1 MVTINSS
8 TRILELPAD
17 RLLALA
23 ARLKGRQGR
32 PRIEP
37 RAHDGRPIPLS
48 YSQERLWFLDQLEP
62 GTAFYNIPGASRLL
76 GKVSLPALAA
86 ALDELVR
93 RHESLRTTFGDDAGR
108 PFQIVSAPAPVF
120 LPLVDL
126 AALPLERREEEL
138 PRLVELETRRPFDLA
153 RGPLLRVA
161 LLRAGAEDHAV
172 VYTMHHILS
181 DGWSSIV
188 FMSEVAALYGAF
200 SAGRPSPLPPLA
212 IQYPD
217 YAIWQRSYLSG
228 EVLEQHLS
236 YWRERLRGSSGF
248 ELPGDRPRPAVET
261 FRGTARPVCP
271 GEATTRALHELT
283 RREGASLFMT
293 LLAVFNTLLC
303 RYTGQ
308 TDIPIGSPIA
318 NRNRREVEGVI
329 GFFSNTIVLRSDL
342 AGDPTFR
349 ELLARVRE
357 VTLGAYS
364 HEDLP
369 FERIVEEVQ
378 PDRDMSRNPLFQIM
392 CVLQNQPRSAI
403 PAGDLVMAPL
413 PASLG
418 AAKFDLTIFW
428 REEGDALHG
437 LVEHNTDLFDETTIR
452 RFYAQLEALLREV
465 GRDPERRL
473 SELPLVAASERHQL
487 LYEWNATAAA
497 AAPRAVH
504 EWVEAQVARTPGDI
518 ALVFGAESLTYEE
531 LNRRANRMAHGLRR
545 RGVAAER
552 LVGIC
557 VERSLDMAVA
567 ALAVLKAGG
576 ALVALDPAYP
586 RDRLAT
592 IIDDAGLAVLLTEPH
607 LLRHFPDHE
616 AIALSLE
623 PGVDLFA
630 GESSENPRAGVLPD
644 HPMYAIYTSGSTG
657 QPKGIVV
664 PHRAFANLLAWQL
677 EQSPL
682 AGRTRTVQF
691 STFGFC
697 VSFQEIFSSWCS
709 GGTLVMASE
718 IDRKD
723 VEGLGRF
730 LEANAVERLH
740 LPFAALKHLADASIG
755 GGGGGEA
762 AGSSRLPAGLR
773 EIITAGEQLQVT
785 PAVRGLFERLPGC
798 SLHNQYGAS
807 ETHVVSAQSLFGDP
821 GGWPAIPPVGRPID
835 NVRIHLLDGRLEP
848 VPIGVRGELYAAGEC
863 VARGYLNDPVLS
875 AEKMV
880 PDPYGSA
887 AGARLY
893 RTGDLARHLADGR
906 IEYLGRID
914 GQVKVRGFRVELGE
928 IETTL
933 ARYPGV
939 RDAAVVAAAG
949 GVGSAGGGKRLI
961 AYVVPESEGAL
972 RLEDLRVSLK
982 RSLPDYMVPAAF
994 IMLADLPLNAN
1005 GKLDQAALPPPQA
1018 GSDSGGRA
1026 AYVEPRT
1033 PVEEI
1038 LAGLWSELLG
1048 IDRVGVVDNFFELGG
1063 HSLLVTQLVS
1073 RTRAAF
1079 GVELPIRRLFES
1091 PTLEALAREI
1101 EMASARAEGA
1111 AAPPARR
1118 QGSAPPPLSFG
1129 QERLWFLDRLE
1140 PGRAVYNMPLALSL
1154 RGRLDRAALAA
1165 SLDAIVARH
1174 EALRTV
1180 FADTD
1185 DGPVQ
1190 MISAPRPAP
1199 PPLVDLSG
1207 LPAARREPA
1216 GIGLAEDEAARPF
1229 DLARGP
1235 LLRAALVRLQA
1246 DWHMALF
1253 TMHHVV
1259 SDGWSMGVLVREMGA
1274 LYAGHARG
1282 ERPLLAPLPVQY
1294 ADYALWQ
1301 RGWLTGPV
1309 LAAQIDF
1316 WRASLAGA
1324 PALAELPL
1332 DRPRPP
1338 VQTLRGAAIGD
1349 LLPASLPPLLAN
1361 FSRARGATL
1370 FMVLLAGFQAL
1381 LGRLSGQ
1388 EDVVVGTPV
1397 ANRTR
1402 METEGLIGFF
1412 VNTLAL
1418 RARLGGE
1425 PSFAELVAQVR
1436 QTTLAAYA
1444 HQDLPFERLVEE
1456 LEPERSLAY
1465 TPIFQAMLALQ
1476 NAPMGALELPGLTL
1490 EPVATDGP
1498 RSAKFD
1504 LNVSLGER
1512 AGAIGGSWEYN
1523 ADLFDAATIERL
1535 ARQLAMLLTAA
1546 VAAPET
1552 PLADLPL
1559 LSAAERRQI
1568 EAWNRRAGEAAGGA
1582 SLGASLQARF
1592 EAWAA
1597 AEPGRTAL
1605 VWGEER
1611 IAYGELA
1618 ARADR
1623 LARRL
1628 RALGVGPEVL
1638 VGVCLE
1644 RSAAMVVALLA
1655 VLEAGGAYLPLD
1667 PAYPEAR
1674 LAAMLADSAAPL
1686 VLTGPGAPVL
1696 AGDGGRRF
1704 LPLDQLE
1711 SEAAALRPD
1720 AADAADAAGAMMPRR
1735 FDDPRR
1741 LAYVLYT
1748 SGSTGRPKGVAVEH
1762 RSVVAML
1769 GWATSEWGDALDG
1782 VLAGTSIAFDISV
1795 FELFAPLSAG
1805 GRVIL
1810 AANALA
1816 LPRLPA
1822 AAEVTLLNTVPSVM
1836 AELLRD
1842 GAPPLPASIRVVN
1855 LAGEALARRLVDA
1868 VHALPHVERV
1878 YNLYGPTEDTTYS
1891 TFSAVPAGAGREPA
1905 IGRPIAG
1912 TTIHLVDRGLRPVP
1926 LGGVGEVYLAGAGL
1940 SRGYLGRPDL
1950 TAERYLPDPFAG
1962 GGARLYRT
1970 GDLARWRADGELEFV
1985 ARVDQQ
1991 VKVRGFRIEP
2001 GEIEAV
2007 LGDHPA
2013 VESAAVVVREG
2024 RAGRE
2029 LLACVVAK
2037 PQGEPPAPTALKAYL
2052 ADRLPDY
2059 LVPSAYAVLPAFP
2072 LTQSG
2077 KVDRRALGRLDS
2089 AAIAAIAAGTGAD
2102 GKAAPIPPRDDIE
2115 MALAGIWED
2124 LLGIEAVSVR
2134 DTFFDLGGHSLLAVR
2149 LMTRIERQLGRELP
2163 LSTLF
2168 RAPTIEG
2175 LAAILRADGQ
2185 AEPQPAAA
2193 SALVPLAPSGAAVDA
2208 APLFLVHPIG
2218 GSVFCYRELARRL
2231 HLGVAGG
2238 AVWGLQARGFAGE
2251 EQPLGSVAEMAAAY
2265 LASIALVQPAGP
2277 YRLGGWSFG
2286 ALVALEMARQLEARG
2301 ESVALLVLVD
2311 PMTITDAERE
2321 RGLDDVEM
2329 LALLMRDLGGIA
2341 GLAGAAVPVTGE
2353 ELAGLAGAAERLDL
2367 ILARAVEAGV
2377 LPPDA
2382 DLPRLRRIVELYQAN
2397 QLAARAY
2404 LLPPARCPLHIVAAA
2419 AGPVPARLGL
2429 WEPLAAGGLEVKIL
2443 PGDHYTLLRPPAVD
2457 ALAAEMGRLLAAAEP
2472 SSK

>member
-1 MVTINSS
+1 MATIDSS
-8 TRILELPAD
+8 NGILQLPAD
-17 RLLALA
+17 RLMALA
-23 ARLKGRQGR
+23 ARLKGRQERGR
-32 PRIEP
+32 IQP

-62 GTAFYNIPGASRLL
+62 GTAFYNIPGASRFQ
-76 GKVSLPALAA
+76 GKLALPALSA
-86 ALDELVR
+86 ALDEMVK

-108 PFQIVSAPAPVF
+108 PFQIVSPPAAVF

-126 AALPLERREEEL
+126 AGLPAAPREGELQRLAL
-138 PRLVELETRRPFDLA
+138 LETRRPFDLA

-161 LLRAGAEDHAV
+161 LLRAGEEDHAV

-181 DGWSSIV
+181 DGWSSLV
-188 FMSEVAALYGAF
+188 FLREMAALYGAF
-200 SAGRPSPLPPLA
+200 SAGRPSPLPPLP

-217 YAIWQRSYLSG
+217 YAVWQRSYLAG
-228 EVLEQHLS
+228 EVLAEHLA
-236 YWRERLRGSSGF
+236 YWRERLRGSSGL
-248 ELPGDRPRPAVET
+248 ELPGDRPRPPVET
-261 FRGTARPVCP
+261 FRGMARPVALSA
-271 GEATTRALHELT
+271 ATTRGLKDLG
-283 RREGASLFMT
+283 RREGVSLFMT
-293 LLAVFNTLLC
+293 LLAVFDTLLL

-329 GFFSNTIVLRSDL
+329 GFFSNTIVLRTDL
-342 AGDPTFR
+342 SGDPTFR

-378 PDRDMSRNPLFQIM
+378 PDRDMSRNPLFQVM
-392 CVLQNQPRSAI
+392 CVLQNQPRSAL
-403 PAGDLVMAPL
+403 PAGDLEMAPL
-413 PASLG
+413 QVSLG

-428 REEGDALHG
+428 SEVGDALHG

-452 RFYAQLEALLREV
+452 RLYAQHETLLGAV
-465 GRDPERRL
+465 GLDPARRL
-473 SELPLVAASERHQL
+473 SELPLVALPERHQM
-487 LYEWNATAAA
+487 LYEWNETAAP
-497 AAPRAVH
+497 AAPCAVH
-504 EWVEAQVARTPGDI
+504 EWVEAQVARTPR
-518 ALVFGAESLTYEE
+518 ALAVVFEGESLTYEE
-531 LNRRANRMAHGLRR
+531 LDRRANRMAHGLRR
-545 RGVAAER
+545 RGVAPER

-557 VERSLDMAVA
+557 VERSLEMAVA

-592 IIDDAGLAVLLTEPH
+592 IIDDAGLAVLLTERS

-616 AIALSLE
+616 AIALLIE
-623 PGVDLFA
+623 QGTDPFPD
-630 GESSENPRAGVLPD
+630 ESPEDPRAGVLPD

-718 IDRKD
+718 ITRKD
-723 VEGLGRF
+723 VLGLGRF
-730 LEANAVERLH
+730 LEENAVERLH
-740 LPFAALKHLADASIG
+740 LPFAALKHLAETAG
-755 GGGGGEA
+755 LPA
-762 AGSSRLPAGLR
+762 AELTGSRLK

-785 PAVRGLFERLPGC
+785 PAVRRLFERLPGC

-821 GGWPAIPPVGRPID
+821 GGWPAIPPVGRPIA
-835 NVRIHLLDGRLEP
+835 NVRIHLLDRRLEP

-863 VARGYLNDPVLS
+863 VARGYLNDPVLT
-875 AEKMV
+875 AEKMI
-880 PDPYGSA
+880 PNPYGTA

-928 IETTL
+928 VETTL
-933 ARYPGV
+933 ARHPEV
-939 RDAAVVAAAG
+939 RDAAVVAAGAAAAG
-949 GVGSAGGGKRLI
+949 AVGTRLI
-961 AYVVPESEGAL
+961 AYVVPETEGAL
-972 RLEDLRVSLK
+972 RLDDLRVYLK

-994 IMLADLPLNAN
+994 VILADLPLNAN
-1005 GKLDQAALPPPQA
+1005 GKLDQAALPKPQP
-1018 GSDSGGRA
+1018 GSDGGGRA
-1026 AYVEPRT
+1026 AFVAPRT

-1048 IDRVGVVDNFFELGG
+1048 IDRVGARDNFFELGG

-1073 RTRAAF
+1073 RARAAL
-1079 GVELPIRRLFES
+1079 GVELPIRRLFEA
-1091 PTLEALAREI
+1091 PTLEALAREVEI
-1101 EMASARAEGA
+1101 AAARAEGA

-1118 QGSAPPPLSFG
+1118 RGSAPPPLSFG

-1140 PGRAVYNMPLALSL
+1140 PGRAVYNMPLALAL
-1154 RGRLDRAALAA
+1154 RGRLDVAALAA
-1165 SLDAIVARH
+1165 SLGSIAARH

-1180 FADTD
+1180 FADTEL
-1185 DGPVQ
+1185 GPVQ
-1190 MISAPRPAP
+1190 VISPPSAAA
-1199 PPLVDLSG
+1199 PPLVDLTG
-1207 LPAARREPA
+1207 LPAARREAA
-1216 GIGLAEDEAARPF
+1216 GVGLAEDEAARPF

-1235 LLRAALVRLQA
+1235 LLRTTLLRLEP
-1246 DWHMALF
+1246 DWHMALS
-1253 TMHHVV
+1253 TMHHIV

-1274 LYAGHARG
+1274 LYAGYSRG
-1282 ERPLLAPLPVQY
+1282 ERPALPPLPVQY

-1301 RGWLTGPV
+1301 RQWLSG
-1309 LAAQIDF
+1309 AALERQIDF
-1316 WRASLAGA
+1316 WRDSLAGA
-1324 PALAELPL
+1324 PALVELPL

-1338 VQTLRGAAIGD
+1338 VQTLRGAIVGA
-1349 LLPASLPPLLAN
+1349 LLPADLPPLLGT

-1388 EDVVVGTPV
+1388 EDVVVGSPV

-1402 METEGLIGFF
+1402 IETEGLIGFF

-1418 RARLGGE
+1418 RGRLAGDPTFG
-1425 PSFAELVAQVR
+1425 ELVAQVR
-1436 QTTLAAYA
+1436 RTTLAAYA

-1465 TPIFQAMLALQ
+1465 TPIFQVMLALQ

-1490 EPVATDGP
+1490 EPVATQGA

-1504 LNVSLGER
+1504 LNVSLVER
-1512 AGAIGGSWEYN
+1512 AGAIGGTWEYN
-1523 ADLFDAATIERL
+1523 VDLFAAATVERL
-1535 ARQLAMLLTAA
+1535 ARQLAMLLAAA
-1546 VAAPET
+1546 VEAPET
-1552 PLADLPL
+1552 PLAELPL

-1568 EAWNRRAGEAAGGA
+1568 ERWNTLAGEAAAGA
-1582 SLGASLQARF
+1582 SLEERF
-1592 EAWAA
+1592 EVWAA
-1597 AEPGRTAL
+1597 AEPGRVAL

-1611 IAYGELA
+1611 IAYGELE
-1618 ARADR
+1618 ARANR

-1628 RALGVGPEVL
+1628 RQLGVGPEAL

-1644 RSAAMVVALLA
+1644 RSPAMVVALLA
-1655 VLEAGGAYLPLD
+1655 VLKAGGAYLPLD
-1667 PAYPEAR
+1667 PAYPEGR
-1674 LAAMLADSAAPL
+1674 LAAMLADSGAAI
-1686 VLTGPGAPVL
+1686 VLTGPGSPALP
-1696 AGDGGRRF
+1696 DDGRRR
-1704 LPLDQLE
+1704 LLSLDRLE
-1711 SEAAALRPD
+1711 AEAAAGEPRS
-1720 AADAADAAGAMMPRR
+1720 AGAMIPR

-1769 GWATSEWGDALDG
+1769 GWAIGEWGDALDG

-1810 AANALA
+1810 APNALA

-1822 AAEVTLLNTVPSVM
+1822 AGEVTLLNTVPSVM
-1836 AELLRD
+1836 AELLRE
-1842 GAPPLPASIRVVN
+1842 GAPPLPGSIRVVN

-1891 TFSAVPAGAGREPA
+1891 TFSAVPAGGVREPA

-1912 TTIHLVDRGLRPVP
+1912 TRIHLVDRGLRPVP

-1940 SRGYLGRPDL
+1940 SRGYLGRPDM
-1950 TAERYLPDPFAG
+1950 TAERYVPDPFSA

-2007 LGDHPA
+2007 LAGHPA
-2013 VESAAVVVREG
+2013 VEAAAVVVRAG

-2029 LLACVVAK
+2029 LLACVVGKA
-2037 PQGEPPAPTALKAYL
+2037 GEAPVPAALKAYL
-2052 ADRLPDY
+2052 AERLPDY
-2059 LVPSAYAVLPAFP
+2059 LVPPAYAVLPALP
-2072 LTQSG
+2072 STPSG
-2077 KVDRRALGRLDS
+2077 KVDRRALARLDM
-2089 AAIAAIAAGTGAD
+2089 AAIAGAVGAD
-2102 GKAAPIPPRDDIE
+2102 GKAAPIAPRDAVE
-2115 MALAGIWED
+2115 MALAAIWEE
-2124 LLGIEAVSVR
+2124 LLGVERIGVR

-2175 LAAILRADGQ
+2175 LAAILRA
-2185 AEPQPAAA
+2185 AEPPAQAA
-2193 SALVPLAPSGAAVDA
+2193 SALVPLVQPAAGDPAPGAA

-2231 HLGVAGG
+2231 GG
-2238 AVWGLQARGFAGE
+2238 RPEGRAVYGLQARGFAGE
-2251 EQPLGSVAEMAAAY
+2251 EQPIAGVPEMAAAY
-2265 LASIALVQPAGP
+2265 LESLVLAQPAGP
-2277 YRLGGWSFG
+2277 YHLRRLVVRRPRRPRDG
-2286 ALVALEMARQLEARG
+2286 APAPGARRVGRPPRARRSDDDHPRG
-2301 ESVALLVLVD
+2301 ARPRARRRRHAVPPGARPGRPRRRPVPV
-2311 PMTITDAERE
+2311 TRE
-2321 RGLDDVEM
+2321 ELD
-2329 LALLMRDLGGIA
+2329 
-2341 GLAGAAVPVTGE
+2341 GLAGPAD
-2353 ELAGLAGAAERLDL
+2353 RLDFL
-2367 ILARAVEAGV
+2367 LARAIEAGI

-2397 QLAARAY
+2397 QRAARAY
-2404 LLPPARCPLHIVAAA
+2404 LPLPTRCPIHLLAAA
-2419 AGPVPARLGL
+2419 AGPLPSRLDL
-2429 WEPLAAGGLEVKIL
+2429 WKPVAEGGLEVQIL

-2457 ALAAEMGRLLAAAEP
+2457 GLAAELARLLAAAGDALGR
-2472 SSK
+2472 

>member
-1 MVTINSS
+1 MATINSS
-8 TRILELPAD
+8 NGILQLPAD
-17 RLLALA
+17 RLMALA
-23 ARLKGRQGR
+23 ARLKGRQERGR
-32 PRIEP
+32 IQP

-62 GTAFYNIPGASRLL
+62 GTAFYNIPGASRFQ
-76 GKVSLPALAA
+76 GKLALPALSA
-86 ALDELVR
+86 ALDEMVK

-108 PFQIVSAPAPVF
+108 PFQVVSPPAAVF

-126 AALPLERREEEL
+126 AGLPEAPREAELQRLAL
-138 PRLVELETRRPFDLA
+138 LETRRPFDLA

-161 LLRAGAEDHAV
+161 LLRAGEEDHAV

-181 DGWSSIV
+181 DGWSSLV
-188 FMSEVAALYGAF
+188 FLREMAALYGAF
-200 SAGRPSPLPPLA
+200 SAGRPSPLPPLP

-217 YAIWQRSYLSG
+217 YAVWQRSYLAG
-228 EVLEQHLS
+228 EVLAKHLA
-236 YWRERLRGSSGF
+236 YWRERLRGSSGL
-248 ELPGDRPRPAVET
+248 ELPGDRPRPPVET
-261 FRGTARPVCP
+261 FRGMARPVALS
-271 GEATTRALHELT
+271 EATTRALKDLG
-283 RREGASLFMT
+283 RREGVSLFMT
-293 LLAVFNTLLC
+293 LLAVFDTLLL

-329 GFFSNTIVLRSDL
+329 GFFSNTIVLRTDL
-342 AGDPTFR
+342 SGDPTFR

-378 PDRDMSRNPLFQIM
+378 PDRDMSRNPLFQVM
-392 CVLQNQPRSAI
+392 CVLQNQPRSAM
-403 PAGDLVMAPL
+403 PAGDLEMAPL
-413 PASLG
+413 QVSLG

-428 REEGDALHG
+428 SEAGDALHG

-452 RFYAQLEALLREV
+452 RFYAQHETLLGAV
-465 GRDPERRL
+465 GLDPTRRL
-473 SELPLVAASERHQL
+473 SELPLVALPERHQM
-487 LYEWNATAAA
+487 LYEWNETAAP
-497 AAPRAVH
+497 AAPCAVH
-504 EWVEAQVARTPGDI
+504 EWVEAQVARTPR
-518 ALVFGAESLTYEE
+518 ALAVVFEGESLTYEE
-531 LNRRANRMAHGLRR
+531 LDRRANRMAHGLRR
-545 RGVAAER
+545 RGVAPER

-557 VERSLDMAVA
+557 VERSLEMAVA

-592 IIDDAGLAVLLTEPH
+592 IIDDAGLAVLLTERS

-616 AIALSLE
+616 AIALLIE
-623 PGVDLFA
+623 QGTDPFPD
-630 GESSENPRAGVLPD
+630 ESPEGPRAGVLPD

-682 AGRTRTVQF
+682 AGRSRTVQF

-718 IDRKD
+718 ITRKD
-723 VEGLGRF
+723 VLGLGRF
-730 LEANAVERLH
+730 LEENAVERLH
-740 LPFAALKHLADASIG
+740 LPFAALKHLADTAG
-755 GGGGGEA
+755 LPA
-762 AGSSRLPAGLR
+762 AQLTGSRLK

-821 GGWPAIPPVGRPID
+821 GGWPAIPPVGRPIA
-835 NVRIHLLDGRLEP
+835 NVRIHLLDRRLEP

-863 VARGYLNDPVLS
+863 VARGYLNDPVLT
-875 AEKMV
+875 AEKMI
-880 PDPYGSA
+880 PNPYGTA

-928 IETTL
+928 VETTL
-933 ARYPGV
+933 ARHPDV
-939 RDAAVVAAAG
+939 RDAAVVATGAAAAG
-949 GVGSAGGGKRLI
+949 TVGTRLI
-961 AYVVPESEGAL
+961 AYVVPETAGAL
-972 RLEDLRVSLK
+972 RLDDLRVYLK

-994 IMLADLPLNAN
+994 VTLADLPLNAN
-1005 GKLDQAALPPPQA
+1005 GKLDQAALPKPQP
-1018 GSDSGGRA
+1018 GSDGGGRA
-1026 AYVEPRT
+1026 AFVAPRT

-1048 IDRVGVVDNFFELGG
+1048 IDRVGALDNFFELGG

-1073 RTRAAF
+1073 RARSAL
-1079 GVELPIRRLFES
+1079 GVELPIRRLFEA
-1091 PTLEALAREI
+1091 PTLEALAREVEI
-1101 EMASARAEGA
+1101 AAARAEGA
-1111 AAPPARR
+1111 APPPARR
-1118 QGSAPPPLSFG
+1118 RGSAPPPLSFG

-1154 RGRLDRAALAA
+1154 RGRLDLAALAA
-1165 SLDAIVARH
+1165 SLGSIVARH

-1180 FADTD
+1180 FADTEL
-1185 DGPVQ
+1185 GPVQ
-1190 MISAPRPAP
+1190 VISAPSAAAP
-1199 PPLVDLSG
+1199 PRVDLTG
-1207 LPAARREPA
+1207 LPVARREAA
-1216 GIGLAEDEAARPF
+1216 GVGLAEDEAARPF

-1235 LLRAALVRLQA
+1235 LLRTTLLRLQP

-1253 TMHHVV
+1253 TMHHIV
-1259 SDGWSMGVLVREMGA
+1259 SDGWSLGVLVREMGA
-1274 LYAGHARG
+1274 LYAGYSRG
-1282 ERPLLAPLPVQY
+1282 ERPALPPLPVQY

-1301 RGWLTGPV
+1301 RQWLSG
-1309 LAAQIDF
+1309 AALERQIDF
-1316 WRASLAGA
+1316 WRDSLADA
-1324 PALAELPL
+1324 PALVELPL

-1338 VQTLRGAAIGD
+1338 VQTLRGAVVGS
-1349 LLPASLPPLLAN
+1349 LLPAALPPLLGT

-1388 EDVVVGTPV
+1388 EDVVVGSPV

-1402 METEGLIGFF
+1402 IETEGLIGFF

-1418 RARLGGE
+1418 RGRLAGDPTFG
-1425 PSFAELVAQVR
+1425 ELVAQVR
-1436 QTTLAAYA
+1436 RTTLAAYA

-1465 TPIFQAMLALQ
+1465 TPIFQVMLGLQ

-1490 EPVATDGP
+1490 EPVATQGA

-1504 LNVSLGER
+1504 LNVSLAEG
-1512 AGAIGGSWEYN
+1512 GGSIGGTWEYN
-1523 ADLFDAATIERL
+1523 VDLFEAVTVERL
-1535 ARQLAMLLTAA
+1535 ARQLAMLLAAA
-1546 VAAPET
+1546 VEAPET
-1552 PLADLPL
+1552 PLAELPL

-1568 EAWNRRAGEAAGGA
+1568 ERWNTLAGEAATGA
-1582 SLGASLQARF
+1582 SLHERF
-1592 EAWAA
+1592 EVWAA
-1597 AEPGRTAL
+1597 AEPGRVAL

-1611 IAYGELA
+1611 IAYGELE
-1618 ARADR
+1618 ARANR

-1628 RALGVGPEVL
+1628 RQLGVGPEAL

-1644 RSAAMVVALLA
+1644 RSPAMVVALLA
-1655 VLEAGGAYLPLD
+1655 VLKAGGAYLPLD
-1667 PAYPEAR
+1667 PAYPAGR
-1674 LAAMLADSAAPL
+1674 LAAMLADSGAAI
-1686 VLTGPGAPVL
+1686 VLTGPGSPALPD
-1696 AGDGGRRF
+1696 DGRRRF
-1704 LPLDQLE
+1704 LALDRLE
-1711 SEAAALRPD
+1711 VEAEADEPRIALARE
-1720 AADAADAAGAMMPRR
+1720 R

-1769 GWATSEWGDALDG
+1769 GWATDEWGDALDG

-1810 AANALA
+1810 APNALA

-1822 AAEVTLLNTVPSVM
+1822 AGEVTLLNTVPSAM
-1836 AELLRD
+1836 AELLRE
-1842 GAPPLPASIRVVN
+1842 GAPPLPGSIRVVN

-1891 TFSAVPAGAGREPA
+1891 TFSAVPAGGVREPA

-1912 TTIHLVDRGLRPVP
+1912 TRIHLVDRGLRPVP

-1940 SRGYLGRPDL
+1940 SRGYLGRPDM
-1950 TAERYLPDPFAG
+1950 TAERYIPDPFSA

-2007 LGDHPA
+2007 LSSHPA
-2013 VESAAVVVREG
+2013 VAAAAVVVREG

-2029 LLACVVAK
+2029 LLACVAAK
-2037 PQGEPPAPTALKAYL
+2037 AGEAPVPAALKAYL
-2052 ADRLPDY
+2052 AERLPDY
-2059 LVPSAYAVLPAFP
+2059 LVPPAYAVLPALP
-2072 LTQSG
+2072 STQSG
-2077 KVDRRALGRLDS
+2077 KVDRRALARLDM
-2089 AAIAAIAAGTGAD
+2089 AAIAGAVGAD
-2102 GKAAPIPPRDDIE
+2102 GKAAPIAPRDAVE
-2115 MALAGIWED
+2115 MALAAIWEE
-2124 LLGIEAVSVR
+2124 LLGVEGIGVR

-2175 LAAILRADGQ
+2175 LAAILRAG
-2185 AEPQPAAA
+2185 EPQTQAA
-2193 SALVPLAPSGAAVDA
+2193 SALVPLVQPAAGDAAPGAAA

-2231 HLGVAGG
+2231 GG
-2238 AVWGLQARGFAGE
+2238 RAVYGLQARGFAGE
-2251 EQPLGSVAEMAAAY
+2251 EQPIAGVPEMAAAY
-2265 LASIALVQPAGP
+2265 LESLVLAQPAGP
-2277 YRLGGWSFG
+2277 YHLGGWSFG
-2286 ALVALEMARQLEARG
+2286 ALVALEMARQLLARG
-2301 ESVALLVLVD
+2301 ESVALLALVD
-2311 PMTITDAERE
+2311 PMTITPEERARE
-2321 RGLDDVEM
+2321 LDDVGM
-2329 LALLMRDLGGIA
+2329 LSLLVRDLGGLA
-2341 GLAGAAVPVTGE
+2341 GAPVPVTREELDGLAGPAD
-2353 ELAGLAGAAERLDL
+2353 RLDFL
-2367 ILARAVEAGV
+2367 LTRATEAGI

-2382 DLPRLRRIVELYQAN
+2382 DLPRLRRIVALYQAN
-2397 QLAARAY
+2397 QRAARAY
-2404 LLPPARCPLHIVAAA
+2404 LPLPTRCPIHLLAAA
-2419 AGPVPARLGL
+2419 AGPLPSRLDL
-2429 WEPLAAGGLEVKIL
+2429 WNPVAEGGLEVRIL

-2457 ALAAEMGRLLAAAEP
+2457 ALATELARLLAAGGEP
-2472 SSK
+2472 VLTVGDALGR